1 MTLPKSRKTWQDS
14 ALTRPC
20 KSCGGRYMPSLDRR
34 DHKPSCPLVAKY
46 PSLKIREEK
55 P

>member
-1 MTLPKSRKTWQDS
+1 MSGRSRFVRD

-20 KSCGGRYMPSLDRR
+20 KLCKGRYMPSLDRR
-34 DHKPSCPLVAKY
+34 DHKDWCRLVAKY